1 MELSE
6 ILPTTARRN
15 ELMASLPKVTQGE
28 WEKILELET
37 VRNVVAWL
45 EGECTHVNQ
54 PFIHRVMRR
63 ECIDYCWADLKTAL
77 GVEVNDAT
85 E

>member
-45 EGECTHVNQ
+45 EEHQAFNGDLPELMLHEIDWLALQSFAEAHQ
-54 PFIHRVMRR
+54 P
-63 ECIDYCWADLKTAL
+63 
-77 GVEVNDAT
+77 
-85 E
+85 